1 MDPTA
6 GSLREPLLKVFHLLR
21 AMEFEP
27 AQYYEQALI
36 NRDILEQMVFESPTV
51 FNYYQPGERSDLM
64 IQNMPIA
71 GAFLSV
77 TNLLNG
83 NKCVQSINQSI
94 NLIQN
99 EKQDFQPAGLVASAG
114 LVAPEAQILTTPN
127 IIEWINGVN
136 SLIRWGLTDC
146 VSSKTLS
153 TCLPCL
159 FMHVFCYFMA

>member
-36 NRDILEQMVFESPTV
+36 NRNILEQMVFESPTV

-94 NLIQN
+94 NQFN
-99 EKQDFQPAGLVASAG
+99 PK
-114 LVAPEAQILTTPN
+114 
-127 IIEWINGVN
+127 
-136 SLIRWGLTDC
+136 R
-146 VSSKTLS
+146 KTRLS
-153 TCLPCL
+153 TSRTRRISGPRRPGGADT
-159 FMHVFCYFMA
+159 HHAEYHRVDKRSK